1 MRRSFGALG
10 YRTQRSDLYRRQSPS
25 PSTGIERV
33 FPISCRIGDR
43 QRAHEEIEGRR
54 DRQDL
59 FDQIKERR
67 IARFGRRE
75 DDHRQ
80 ERYGDGHTADL
91 LVGHDHLL
99 DLVLIA
105 GEANQ
110 ALNRRQEEDQ
120 IEDREVRVHHCDD
133 DTERERDARIAV
145 AVDVLTG
152 DEHGT
157 DDREHQ
163 HTKRSGENEFFQLR
177 QWSERSHCSC
187 FEKQEEIQK
196 EHSDDVREWG
206 PFQDPIAG
214 EIFTHR

>member
-1 MRRSFGALG
+1 MAYRRRG
-10 YRTQRSDLYRRQSPS
+10 SDLERSP
-25 PSTGIERV
+25 TGTERV
-33 FPISCRIGDR
+33 FPVSCRIGDR
-43 QRAHEEIEGRR
+43 QRAHEEIDGRR

-59 FDQIKERR
+59 FEQIKERR

-163 HTKRSGENEFFQLR
+163 HTKRSEENE
-177 QWSERSHCSC
+177 
-187 FEKQEEIQK
+187 
-196 EHSDDVREWG
+196 
-206 PFQDPIAG
+206 
-214 EIFTHR
+214 